1 MTQKNTQMKLA
12 RYLFTAVLALLFVS
26 CSKGRSSNE
35 PKPNNGEQT
44 TSSKQAEEEIVLGQ
58 REVTLQVGET
68 SKVTLRG
75 VKNARVETSNSNLV
89 EATLIEQETAVS
101 LKGLQAGEGTVRVFS
116 SNRYAE
122 IRVVVKANVANPNN
136 SSNGKDIVGDKVS
149 PDNYEL
155 SADGLTLI
163 KWKNTSTQNLDMNRD
178 SQLRKITSIGEDAFR
193 NFSSLKTVHIAS
205 SVTRIGSGA
214 FEGCSSLTSV
224 DIPSSVTSIE
234 SSAFNGCSSL
244 TSINIPSSVT
254 SIESS
259 AFNGC
264 SSLTSVTIPNSV
276 TSIGN
281 KAFYGCRGLTSIN
294 IPSSVKSI
302 GSWAFDGC
310 SGLTS
315 VTIPSSVTSIGSW
328 AFNGCGN
335 LISINIPNSVR
346 SIGESSFSF
355 CRSLTNIIIP
365 SSVTSIGERAF
376 QGCSSLTSVN
386 IPSSIT
392 SIGSSTFY
400 ECSRLTSVN
409 IPSSIKS
416 IESFAFSGCS
426 RLTSVNIPSSVI
438 SIGGSAFKDCGR
450 LASVVFKGNKPP
462 TKYNPNAY
470 PIFEGTPSNLKLI
483 VPRGAKSAYRNAG
496 YPEDKLIEE

>member
-1 MTQKNTQMKLA
+1 MTQKITQMKLA

-58 REVTLQVGET
+58 REITLQVGET

-75 VKNARVETSNSNLV
+75 AKNARVETSNSNLV

-122 IRVVVKANVANPNN
+122 LRVVVKANEASPNN

-163 KWKNTSTQNLDMNRD
+163 KWKNTSTQNLDMNSD

-214 FEGCSSLTSV
+214 FEGCSSLTSIN
-224 DIPSSVTSIE
+224 IPSSVTSIE
-234 SSAFNGCSSL
+234 SLTFYNCSNLTSITIPNSVTIIEGQAFGLCSRLTSITIPSSVTSIGERAFSSCSSL

-254 SIESS
+254 SIGAS
-259 AFNGC
+259 AFYSC
-264 SSLTSVTIPNSV
+264 SS
-276 TSIGN
+276 
-281 KAFYGCRGLTSIN
+281 LTSIN
-294 IPSSVKSI
+294 IPSSVTSI
-302 GSWAFDGC
+302 GRGAFDNC
-310 SGLTS
+310 FNLISVNIPNS
-315 VTIPSSVTSIGSW
+315 VTSIEQSTFSFCQSLTNIHIPNSVTSIGWW
-328 AFNGCGN
+328 AFH
-335 LISINIPNSVR
+335 
-346 SIGESSFSF
+346 
-355 CRSLTNIIIP
+355 
-365 SSVTSIGERAF
+365 
-376 QGCSSLTSVN
+376 
-386 IPSSIT
+386 
-392 SIGSSTFY
+392 
-400 ECSRLTSVN
+400 
-409 IPSSIKS
+409 
-416 IESFAFSGCS
+416 GCS
-426 RLTSVNIPSSVI
+426 RLTSVNIPSSVT
-438 SIGGSAFKDCGR
+438 SIGSSAFRGCSR
-450 LASVVFKGNKPP
+450 LTSVVFKGNNPP
-462 TKYNPNAY
+462 KITSFASDEFKD
-470 PIFEGTPSNLKLI
+470 TPSKLKLT
-483 VPRGAKSAYRNAG
+483 VPKGAKSAYLKAG
-496 YPEDKLIEE
+496 YPEDKLIEQ

>member
-1 MTQKNTQMKLA
+1 MMQKITQMKLA

-44 TSSKQAEEEIVLGQ
+44 TSSKQAEGEIVLGQ

-122 IRVVVKANVANPNN
+122 LRVVVKANEANPNN

-155 SADGLTLI
+155 SVDGLTLI

-178 SQLRKITSIGEDAFR
+178 SQLRKITSIGDDAFSDCR
-193 NFSSLKTVHIAS
+193 NLKNVHIAS
-205 SVTRIGSGA
+205 SVTRIGEGA
-214 FEGCSSLTSV
+214 FRECRGLENIHIPNSVTSIEGSAFSDCSSLTSVNIPSSITSIEKRTFYGCSSLTSV
-224 DIPSSVTSIE
+224 NIPSSVTSIE
-234 SSAFNGCSSL
+234 EHAFFSCLNL
-244 TSINIPSSVT
+244 TSINIPSSVR
-254 SIESS
+254 SIGQST
-259 AFNGC
+259 FGYC
-264 SSLTSVTIPNSV
+264 SSLTSIS
-276 TSIGN
+276 
-281 KAFYGCRGLTSIN
+281 
-294 IPSSVKSI
+294 
-302 GSWAFDGC
+302 
-310 SGLTS
+310 
-315 VTIPSSVTSIGSW
+315 IPSSVTSIGD
-328 AFNGCGN
+328 
-335 LISINIPNSVR
+335 NI
-346 SIGESSFSF
+346 
-355 CRSLTNIIIP
+355 
-365 SSVTSIGERAF
+365 F

-400 ECSRLTSVN
+400 ECRRLTSV
-409 IPSSIKS
+409 S
-416 IESFAFSGCS
+416 
-426 RLTSVNIPSSVI
+426 IPSSVTK
-438 SIGGSAFKDCGR
+438 IGYDVFEGCNR
-450 LASVVFKGNKPP
+450 LTSVVFKGNNPP
-462 TKYNPNAY
+462 TLAGSASGVFKDTPSRLKLTVPKGAKNAY
-470 PIFEGTPSNLKLI
+470 IK
-483 VPRGAKSAYRNAG
+483 AG
-496 YPEDKLIEE
+496 YPEDKLIEQ

>member
-1 MTQKNTQMKLA
+1 MTQKITQMKLA

-75 VKNARVETSNSNLV
+75 AKNARVETSNSNLV

-122 IRVVVKANVANPNN
+122 LRVVVKANEANPNN
-136 SSNGKDIVGDKVS
+136 VSNGKDIVGDKVS
-149 PDNYEL
+149 PADYTL

-163 KWKNTSTQNLDMNRD
+163 KWKNTSTQNLDMNSD

-214 FEGCSSLTSV
+214 FDGCRSLTSIN
-224 DIPSSVTSIE
+224 IPSSVTSIE
-234 SSAFNGCSSL
+234 SSAFQGCRSLTSINIPSSVTSIESSAFRGCSSL

-259 AFNGC
+259 AFQDC
-264 SSLTSVTIPNSV
+264 SSLTSVNIPSSV
-276 TSIGN
+276 TKIGQS
-281 KAFYGCRGLTSIN
+281 AFDDCDRLTSIN
-294 IPSSVKSI
+294 IPSSVTSI
-302 GSWAFDGC
+302 EMYAFSSCDN
-310 SGLTS
+310 LTS
-315 VTIPSSVTSIGSW
+315 VNIPNSVRIIGRSAFEFCRSLTNITIPSSVTSI
-328 AFNGCGN
+328 
-335 LISINIPNSVR
+335 
-346 SIGESSFSF
+346 E
-355 CRSLTNIIIP
+355 
-365 SSVTSIGERAF
+365 ERIF

-386 IPSSIT
+386 IPSTIT
-392 SIGSSTFY
+392 SIGVSAFY
-400 ECSRLTSVN
+400 DCSRLTSLT
-409 IPSSIKS
+409 IPSSVTS
-416 IESFAFSGCS
+416 IGYTVFHGCS
-426 RLTSVNIPSSVI
+426 RLTSV
-438 SIGGSAFKDCGR
+438 
-450 LASVVFKGNKPP
+450 VFKGNNPP
-462 TKYNPNAY
+462 KLESSASNV
-470 PIFEGTPSNLKLI
+470 FFDTPSRLKLT
-483 VPRGAKSAYRNAG
+483 VPRGAKSAYIKAG
-496 YPEDKLIEE
+496 YPEDKIIEQ

>member
-1 MTQKNTQMKLA
+1 MTQKITQMKLA

-75 VKNARVETSNSNLV
+75 AKNARVETSNSNLV

-122 IRVVVKANVANPNN
+122 LRVVVKANEANPNN
-136 SSNGKDIVGDKVS
+136 VSNGKDIVGDKVS

-163 KWKNTSTQNLDMNRD
+163 KWKNTSTQNLDMNSD
-178 SQLRKITSIGEDAFR
+178 SQLRKITSIGDDAFR

-214 FEGCSSLTSV
+214 FEGCSSLTSIN
-224 DIPSSVTSIE
+224 IPSFVVSIE

-259 AFNGC
+259 AFQGC
-264 SSLTSVTIPNSV
+264 SS
-276 TSIGN
+276 
-281 KAFYGCRGLTSIN
+281 LTSIN
-294 IPSSVKSI
+294 IPSSVTSI
-302 GSWAFDGC
+302 GTYAFNDC
-310 SGLTS
+310 SRLIS
-315 VTIPSSVTSIGSW
+315 VNIPSSVTSIGS
-328 AFNGCGN
+328 
-335 LISINIPNSVR
+335 S
-346 SIGESSFSF
+346 
-355 CRSLTNIIIP
+355 
-365 SSVTSIGERAF
+365 AF
-376 QGCSSLTSVN
+376 QYCSSLTSVN
-386 IPSSIT
+386 IPSSVT
-392 SIGSSTFY
+392 SIGTYAFNGCRS
-400 ECSRLTSVN
+400 LTSIN
-409 IPSSIKS
+409 IPSSVTS
-416 IESFAFSGCS
+416 IEMYAFGFCRSLTNIHIPNSVTSIGFGAFHGCD
-426 RLTSVNIPSSVI
+426 RLTSVNIPSSVT
-438 SIGGSAFKDCGR
+438 SIRSSAFRGCSR
-450 LASVVFKGNKPP
+450 LTSVVFKGNNPP
-462 TKYNPNAY
+462 KITSFASDEFND
-470 PIFEGTPSNLKLI
+470 TPSKLKLT
-483 VPRGAKSAYRNAG
+483 VPKGAKSAYLKAG
-496 YPEDKLIEE
+496 YPEDKLIEQ